1 VRPGKHTIR
10 AYRVP
15 VRRIDDDGRRVR
27 LAVRHH
33 LTGPAR
39 ADSVMGVAADLV
51 ALHATDPA
59 SVHLAALAR
68 MRDGSAAAVERALYD
83 DRVLVR
89 ALGMRRTMFVL
100 PVDLLPVVQAAC
112 TDEIAARERR
122 RTVQF
127 LQEAGVAAD
136 VPAWLA
142 EVEAGTLRA
151 LTVRGEATGAELAS
165 DEGRLRTVVPYAVGT
180 AYETRQTITTRV
192 LALLAAEG
200 QIIRGRPRGSWIS
213 SQYRWSLASAW
224 FPGGL
229 PVVPT
234 DEARVELAR
243 RYLARFGP
251 ATPADL
257 RWWTGWTAGQVAKA
271 LARIATTE
279 VDLADG
285 TGLVLADDL
294 DQPNGVPPW
303 AALLPALDPTPMG
316 WTGRRWFLGEHAS
329 ALFDR
334 SGNIGPTIW
343 WNGRIVGGWAQRR
356 DASVAYRL
364 LEDVGAEGYAAVR
377 SEVDR
382 TETILDGVRVTPR
395 FRTPLERELST

>member
-1 VRPGKHTIR
+1 MYSIGG
-10 AYRVP
+10 YRVP
-15 VRRIDDDGRRVR
+15 VMGFDDDVRRAR

-33 LTGPAR
+33 LAGPAR
-39 ADSVMGVAADLV
+39 GDRAVEIAADLV

-59 SVHLAALAR
+59 SVHLAVLAR
-68 MRDGSAAAVERALYD
+68 MRNGTPATVERALYD

-127 LQEAGVAAD
+127 LQEAGIAAD

-142 EVEAGTLRA
+142 EVEAATVRA
-151 LTVRGEATGAELAS
+151 LAARGEATGAELAS
-165 DEGRLRTVVPYAVGT
+165 DEARLRTVVRYAVGKP
-180 AYETRQTITTRV
+180 YESRQNITTRV

-200 QIIRGRPRGSWIS
+200 RIVRGRPRGSWIS

-224 FPGGL
+224 FPGALPGL
-229 PVVPT
+229 PA

-251 ATPADL
+251 VTRADL

-271 LARIATTE
+271 LAQIATTE
-279 VDLADG
+279 VDLGDAD
-285 TGLVLADDL
+285 GLVLADDV
-294 DQPNGVPPW
+294 DQPPAVPPW

-316 WTGRRWFLGEHAS
+316 WTGRRWFLGEHAA

-343 WNGRIVGGWAQRR
+343 WNGRIVGGWAQRP
-356 DASVAYRL
+356 DATVAYRL
-364 LEDVGAEGYAAVR
+364 LEDVGTEGQAAVR
-377 SEVDR
+377 SEVAR
-382 TETILDGVRVTPR
+382 TEELLGGVQVTPR
-395 FRTPLERELST
+395 FRTPLELELST

>member
-1 VRPGKHTIR
+1 V
-10 AYRVP
+10 VE
-15 VRRIDDDGRRVR
+15 
-27 LAVRHH
+27 
-33 LTGPAR
+33 
-39 ADSVMGVAADLV
+39 VAADLV

-68 MRDGSAAAVERALYD
+68 MGNGTAATVERALYD

-100 PVDLLPVVQAAC
+100 PVDLLPIVQAAC

-122 RTVQF
+122 RMVQF
-127 LQEAGVAAD
+127 LQQAGVAAD

-142 EVEAGTLRA
+142 EVEAATFGA
-151 LTVRGEATGAELAS
+151 LAVRGEATGAELAS
-165 DEGRLRTVVPYAVGT
+165 DEARLRTVVPYAVGK

-192 LALLAAEG
+192 LGLLAAEG
-200 QIIRGRPRGSWIS
+200 RIVRGRPRGSWIS
-213 SQYRWSLASAW
+213 SQYRWSLASSW
-224 FPGGL
+224 FPGGI
-229 PVVPT
+229 PAVPA
-234 DEARVELAR
+234 DEARLELAR

-271 LARIATTE
+271 LARIATAE

-294 DQPNGVPPW
+294 DQPDRVPPW

-316 WTGRRWFLGEHAS
+316 WTGRRWFVGEHAP

-343 WNGRIVGGWAQRR
+343 WNGRIVGGWAQRP
-356 DASVAYRL
+356 DASVTYRL
-364 LEDVGAEGYAAVR
+364 LEDVGAEGHAAVR
-377 SEVDR
+377 SEVAR
-382 TETILDGVRVTPR
+382 TQAVLDGVRVTPR

>member
-1 VRPGKHTIR
+1 M
-10 AYRVP
+10 P
-15 VRRIDDDGRRVR
+15 VMRIDNDGRRAR

-33 LTGPAR
+33 LAAPAR
-39 ADSVMGVAADLV
+39 AKGVVEVASDLV

-68 MRDGSAAAVERALYD
+68 MRDGTAATVERALYD

-89 ALGMRRTMFVL
+89 ALGMRRTVFVL
-100 PVDLLPVVQAAC
+100 PVELLPVVQAAC

-127 LQEAGVAAD
+127 LQEAGVSAD

-142 EVEAGTLRA
+142 EVEAATVRA
-151 LTVRGEATGAELAS
+151 LAVRGEATGAELAG
-165 DEGRLRTVVPYAVGT
+165 DEARLRTVVPYAVGT
-180 AYETRQTITTRV
+180 AYESRQNITTRV

-200 QIIRGRPRGSWIS
+200 RIVRGRPRGSWIS

-224 FPGGL
+224 FPGGI
-229 PVVPT
+229 PAVPA

-251 ATPADL
+251 ATRADL
-257 RWWTGWTAGQVAKA
+257 KWWTGWTAGQVAKT

-279 VDLADG
+279 VGLADG
-285 TGLVLADDL
+285 TGLVLAGDL
-294 DQPNGVPPW
+294 DTPPAMPPW

-316 WTGRRWFLGEHAS
+316 WAGRRWFLGEHTS

-343 WNGRIVGGWAQRR
+343 WNGRIVGGWAQRP
-356 DASVAYRL
+356 DATVAYRL
-364 LEDVGAEGYAAVR
+364 LEDVGAEGRAAVR
-377 SEVDR
+377 SEVAR
-382 TETILDGVRVTPR
+382 IQAILDGTRVTPR
-395 FRTPLERELST
+395 FRTPLERELSTAGTGYQASQ

>member
-1 VRPGKHTIR
+1 MHPIG
-10 AYRVP
+10 AYGVP
-15 VRRIDDDGRRVR
+15 VRRIEDDRRRAR

-33 LTGPAR
+33 LAGPAR
-39 ADSVMGVAADLV
+39 GDSVVEVAADLV

-68 MRDGSAAAVERALYD
+68 MGNGTAATVERALYD

-100 PVDLLPVVQAAC
+100 PVDLLPIVQAAC

-136 VPAWLA
+136 VPTWLA
-142 EVEAGTLRA
+142 EVEAATLRA
-151 LTVRGEATGAELAS
+151 LAARGEATGAELAS
-165 DEGRLRTVVPYAVGT
+165 DEARLRTVVPYAVGK

-192 LALLAAEG
+192 LGLLAAEG
-200 QIIRGRPRGSWIS
+200 RIVRGRPRGSWIS
-213 SQYRWSLASAW
+213 SQYRWSLASSW
-224 FPGGL
+224 FPGGI
-229 PVVPT
+229 PAVPA
-234 DEARVELAR
+234 DEARLELAR

-271 LARIATTE
+271 LARIATAE

-294 DQPNGVPPW
+294 DQPDPVPPW

-316 WTGRRWFLGEHAS
+316 WTGRRWFVGEHAP

-343 WNGRIVGGWAQRR
+343 WNGRIVGGWAQRP
-356 DASVAYRL
+356 DASVTYRL
-364 LEDVGAEGYAAVR
+364 LEDVGAEGHAAVR
-377 SEVDR
+377 SEVAR
-382 TETILDGVRVTPR
+382 TQAVLDGVRVTPR